1 MLKTFD
7 EIIEQVLEHEGGYVN
22 DPTDSGGETN
32 FGISKRAYP
41 DEDIKGLTVERA
53 KELYK
58 RDYWDR
64 FRVSQLPER
73 IRHIYVD
80 MCINMGGGRATKILQ
95 EACNS
100 KNSYKIDVDG
110 GIGKDTI
117 KAAAN
122 VEDFRLR
129 VLSSGRNLL
138 MDSNDTPRSKEKER
152 GLCYHRISRR
162 TCP

>member
-1 MLKTFD
+1 MLTTFD
-7 EIIEQVLEHEGGYVN
+7 EIVEQVLEHEGGYVD

-64 FRVSQLPER
+64 FRVSELPSR

-80 MCINMGGGRATKILQ
+80 MCINMGGRRATKILQ

-110 GIGKDTI
+110 GIGKNTI
-117 KAAAN
+117 KASSN
-122 VEDFRLR
+122 LEEFRLR
-129 VLSSGRNLL
+129 AYRVMFYAELVMKKPDQERFWVGWFR
-138 MDSNDTPRSKEKER
+138 RSCEV
-152 GLCYHRISRR
+152 
-162 TCP
+162 